1 MLGILITSNIAIHL
15 SRRRMA
21 TSVAENNLRPGDG
34 ERSKD
39 VPSLM
44 GASGSPPR
52 DSSQEATVGVWLKS
66 AKQSGSSDGLRVS
79 VI

>member
-34 ERSKD
+34 ERH
-39 VPSLM
+39 
-44 GASGSPPR
+44 ASPTSI
-52 DSSQEATVGVWLKS
+52 ATT
-66 AKQSGSSDGLRVS
+66 R
-79 VI
+79 